1 MAQEQKT
8 FKEVEINSTNKL
20 VLSKV
25 EDNGE
30 LSAIDIRTWYCTED
44 DPEWKPTKKGV
55 RIKQTILGEILSSI
69 IENID
74 EDTKS
79 DIIGQLDI

>member
-1 MAQEQKT
+1 MVEQKV
-8 FKEVEINSTNKL
+8 FKEVEISSTNKI

-25 EDNGE
+25 ENNGE
-30 LSAIDIRTWYCTED
+30 LAAIDIRTWYCTED

-55 RIKQTILGEILSSI
+55 RIKQTILGEVLSSV

-74 EDTKS
+74 EDTKA